1 MKFAVRILVLILLS
15 CTPKAW
21 AVSVSPSSCTGVN
34 CPVLN
39 VTLTPSNAIVPSSNM
54 GSSIY
59 NKWSLCALLTDASGR
74 LPPNTSSQQCSV
86 GGAVWETYIPGANIS
101 RPNATTT
108 VNDVI
113 ALTGGGTSGLRYQ
126 HAFADFVNGYNRVC
140 LFTVR
145 DRSLVPISGECAT
158 AAHIP
163 LPTTCSISAPNS
175 VAFGVLPAGTTH
187 TLNPTVSV
195 RCDTDSRVTLLAR
208 SANGSSNLVDLGS
221 GVTAKLYIDGTSGQV
236 GVTKSVVMNATTDFN
251 LGVTLDIPTTATG
264 ALAGNAVLTAQWP

>member
-1 MKFAVRILVLILLS
+1 MKFAVRIIVLIIIS
-15 CTPKAW
+15 CSPHAW
-21 AVSVSPSSCTGVN
+21 GINVSPARPGLGA
-34 CPVLN
+34 PVLY
-39 VTLTPSNAIVPSSNM
+39 VTLTPSNAIVPSSNS

-59 NKWSLCALLTDASGR
+59 NKWYLCALLTDASGR
-74 LPPNTSSQQCSV
+74 LPPRSTHFDCGNFS
-86 GGAVWETYIPGANIS
+86 AVWETYIPGANIS

-108 VNDVI
+108 VSEII
-113 ALTGGGTSGLRYQ
+113 ALTGGGMSGLWYPG
-126 HAFADFVNGYNRVC
+126 AFSDFVSGYTRVC

-145 DRSLVPISGECAT
+145 DYVLVPISSECAS
-158 AAHIP
+158 AADIP
-163 LPTTCSISAPNS
+163 LPTSCSISAPNS

-195 RCDTDSRVTLLAR
+195 LCDTDSRVTLLAR

-264 ALAGNAVLTAQWP
+264 TLAGNAVLTAQWP